1 MQHTTKLIV
10 VGTLL
15 CVEQGCSERPTLSG
29 PSSEGYT
36 LKQAWVGETYGW
48 VHALSRESLELEI
61 FREGGDPERVAS
73 VEADESGGFHWRVP
87 GLATDDRLRIVAD
100 GAPGVWFRP
109 KAVEAVH
116 QWPSGLTFW
125 NDEEV
130 PLAVGQLGPGI
141 SAWFGLMSSNGH
153 FEPVDVACLAS
164 GQLSDCRSSSAPS
177 VNGETVSLFMG
188 SQVPRWWELAV
199 AYGPVDEDG
208 ELLWEQGYLSV
219 DTHRVISLGAEVLWG
234 DLHGHTN
241 LSLDG
246 CEHVEEYCQTREEE
260 PGLTFFDEAIANGL
274 DFAAI
279 TDHAELEYWE
289 TPATMG
295 ELRSIWETQSERA
308 SAAEASGF
316 MALLGYEWTRG
327 TGTNVTDADGYYING
342 HKTVVLEDT
351 RSHSDWRI
359 GAKERDDRIYE
370 GSGENYIGAN
380 PLIGP
385 TPSGL
390 YDYLDAAKEQH
401 GAQEVLVFAHHP
413 ALLWPQATDWRQAD
427 NTALDDRYETLV
439 EIHSEHGSSE
449 CFDRSLEHCDYGYS
463 DNRGHFPYGSV
474 QYALMTGLRLG
485 LVGGTDSH
493 DSRPGSLADGGGAH
507 RDSSETMSIHP
518 YDGALTGVW
527 VREPTK
533 AALFSGLR
541 NRHTVVT
548 TGPML
553 EVRAALI
560 NSEDA
565 VVLPGSSVEAGEVR
579 VVVEVPDWPEGVIEG
594 IELVQPDNSIVASS
608 AESVLDVTVE
618 LEPNAVVYTRIRFD
632 QDGKHQRYWLSPW
645 FFDASP

>member
-10 VGTLL
+10 VGALL

-316 MALLGYEWTRG
+316 MALWATNGRGERAPMSRMQMATTSMGTRPWCSRTPG
-327 TGTNVTDADGYYING
+327 LTRTGELVP
-342 HKTVVLEDT
+342 
-351 RSHSDWRI
+351 
-359 GAKERDDRIYE
+359 KERDDRIYE

-390 YDYLDAAKEQH
+390 YDYLDAAKSNT
-401 GAQEVLVFAHHP
+401 GRKKCWS
-413 ALLWPQATDWRQAD
+413 LLIIQR
-427 NTALDDRYETLV
+427 
-439 EIHSEHGSSE
+439 
-449 CFDRSLEHCDYGYS
+449 
-463 DNRGHFPYGSV
+463 
-474 QYALMTGLRLG
+474 
-485 LVGGTDSH
+485 
-493 DSRPGSLADGGGAH
+493 
-507 RDSSETMSIHP
+507 
-518 YDGALTGVW
+518 
-527 VREPTK
+527 
-533 AALFSGLR
+533 FSGPRRPTGGRRITPPLTTATR
-541 NRHTVVT
+541 PSWRFTRSMGPRSASTAHSNTVT
-548 TGPML
+548 TGIQTIAATFPMGPF
-553 EVRAALI
+553 
-560 NSEDA
+560 S
-565 VVLPGSSVEAGEVR
+565 
-579 VVVEVPDWPEGVIEG
+579 
-594 IELVQPDNSIVASS
+594 
-608 AESVLDVTVE
+608 
-618 LEPNAVVYTRIRFD
+618 TR
-632 QDGKHQRYWLSPW
+632 
-645 FFDASP
+645 